1 MTLGRFDMT
10 WPERRTL
17 VIAGI
22 VLIAAFL
29 AAAGGWLW
37 YAAQQREVSAAYAA
51 TMTRLAAARAPQAPA
66 EARAAAAAE
75 LEQLIARYPSASAVG
90 EAAYELGNLKYE
102 AKQYAASR
110 SAYQVALARGV
121 PGTLRTLSRAGVA
134 HTWEAERDYAKAI
147 EVYQA
152 LIKDL
157 GPKAFLYEDTLM
169 DLARAQE
176 LAGDKSQAAD
186 TYRRLLKDVPTS
198 RRADDVKT
206 RLAVLGVP
214 DR

>member
-1 MTLGRFDMT
+1 MT

-17 VIAGI
+17 VIAGL
-22 VLIAAFL
+22 VLVVGLLVAT
-29 AAAGGWLW
+29 GGWLW

-51 TMTRLAAARAPQAPA
+51 TMTRVAAARAPRAPA

-75 LEQLIARYPSASAVG
+75 LEQLIGRYPSAAAVG
-90 EAAYELGNLKYE
+90 EAAYELGNLKYD
-102 AKQYAASR
+102 ATQYAAAR

-121 PGTLRTLSRAGVA
+121 AGTLRTLSRAGVA

-147 EVYQA
+147 EAYRA

-157 GPKAFLYEDTLM
+157 GPKDFLYEDTLM
-169 DLARAQE
+169 DLGRAQE
-176 LAGDKSQAAD
+176 LVGEKLQAAE
-186 TYRRLLKDVPTS
+186 TYRRLLKDVPAS

-206 RLAVLGVP
+206 RLAALGAP
-214 DR
+214 AR

>member
-1 MTLGRFDMT
+1 
-10 WPERRTL
+10 
-17 VIAGI
+17 
-22 VLIAAFL
+22 
-29 AAAGGWLW
+29 
-37 YAAQQREVSAAYAA
+37 
-51 TMTRLAAARAPQAPA
+51 
-66 EARAAAAAE
+66 
-75 LEQLIARYPSASAVG
+75 
-90 EAAYELGNLKYE
+90 
-102 AKQYAASR
+102 
-110 SAYQVALARGV
+110 VALARGV